1 MKRHLLACSVSLVGA
16 FGLTACGVG
25 PDFGKPQSDLGAQW
39 SAPAASEAVRSRT
52 VSTAMEARWWDSFA
66 DPVLSSLIQRA
77 ASGNLDLRVAA
88 SRLEQSRAARRSIAA
103 ERLPSVNAGAGYSR
117 TRNSQDGLSDPSG
130 RAGKEAYSLWQGGF
144 DTGWELDLWGRVR
157 REVEAADALVQGA
170 EEQRHG
176 VLLAVLAE
184 TASDYIQLRG
194 AQSELA
200 ITRQNLD
207 IALRTLELNRT
218 RLGDGVAT
226 QLEVAEAAAQ
236 VAAIEARVPPLQQ
249 REAQLIN
256 ALSLLLA
263 RPPQALHAEL
273 SATAAIPAGPR
284 HVPVGLPS
292 ELAERRP
299 DIRRA
304 EAELHAATASIGVA
318 QGDFYPR
325 ITLSGNVGFQALQLA
340 DFGSWSSRTFAFGPA
355 FSVPLFDGGRLRGT
369 LQLREAQQQEAAIT
383 YQKTVLGAWHE
394 VDNALSAY
402 QAEQRRH
409 ASLEQAVS
417 HSRLALHSA
426 EEQYA
431 QGTVDFLNVLSVQNA
446 LLANQAALVES
457 TAGVSLALVDLYK
470 SLGGGWQAAP
480 AG

>member
-1 MKRHLLACSVSLVGA
+1 MCIR
-16 FGLTACGVG
+16 
-25 PDFGKPQSDLGAQW
+25 D
-39 SAPAASEAVRSRT
+39 R
-52 VSTAMEARWWDSFA
+52 
-66 DPVLSSLIQRA
+66 
-77 ASGNLDLRVAA
+77 
-88 SRLEQSRAARRSIAA
+88 
-103 ERLPSVNAGAGYSR
+103 
-117 TRNSQDGLSDPSG
+117 
-130 RAGKEAYSLWQGGF
+130 
-144 DTGWELDLWGRVR
+144 
-157 REVEAADALVQGA
+157 
-170 EEQRHG
+170 
-176 VLLAVLAE
+176 
-184 TASDYIQLRG
+184 
-194 AQSELA
+194 
-200 ITRQNLD
+200 
-207 IALRTLELNRT
+207 
-218 RLGDGVAT
+218 
-226 QLEVAEAAAQ
+226 
-236 VAAIEARVPPLQQ
+236 